1 MNLPEKGGVAMKK
14 WCAAVTVM
22 AASLCLLSPA
32 VHAQGN
38 WPTKPV
44 KIIVPF
50 PPGGSVDQLGRILS
64 AKLTVQLGQQFIVDN
79 KTGASGSIGTAA
91 VASSP
96 PDGYTFGLVFD
107 THAVNPSTIAKMPF
121 DTLKDLAPVMLVST
135 AAMAI
140 VAHEKQP
147 YKDFRD
153 LLAAAKKKPRAVAY
167 GSVGTG
173 SLGHLAM
180 AQIGG
185 ILGIEF
191 NHIPYRGGGPLM
203 NDAVN
208 GQLPVAIA
216 TVFVTNPHV
225 QSGKVRAL
233 GVTSAKPTP
242 QMPGVKTVADQG
254 VPDFSAVA
262 WWGVIAPGKTPPPI
276 INRIYEEINKVL
288 KDPGVAQQLS
298 LQGMDLVAG
307 KPAEFDKFLRNEID
321 RWAKVV
327 RDHKIALGD

>member
-1 MNLPEKGGVAMKK
+1 MKK
-14 WCAAVTVM
+14 WCVAVAVIV
-22 AASLCLLSPA
+22 ASLCLLSPV

-38 WPTKPV
+38 WPVKPV

-64 AKLTVQLGQQFIVDN
+64 AKLTAQLGQQFIVEN

-91 VASSP
+91 IASSP
-96 PDGYTFGLVFD
+96 PDGYTFGIVFD
-107 THAVNPSTIAKMPF
+107 THAVNPSTIPKMPF
-121 DTLKDLAPVMLVST
+121 DTLKDLASVMLVST

-153 LLAAAKKKPRAVAY
+153 LLAAAKKKPKAVAY

-180 AQIGG
+180 TQIGE
-185 ILGIEF
+185 ILGIDF

-208 GQLPVAIA
+208 GQVPVAIA

-242 QMPGVKTVADQG
+242 QMPGVKPVADQG
-254 VPDFSAVA
+254 VPNFSALA
-262 WWGVIAPGKTPPPI
+262 WWGIIAPGKTPPPL
-276 INRIYEEINKVL
+276 INRIYEEINKAL
-288 KDPGVAQQLS
+288 KDPEIAQKLTM
-298 LQGMDLVAG
+298 QGMDLIGG
-307 KPAEFDKFLRNEID
+307 KPAEFDTFLKSEIE

-327 RDHKIALGD
+327 RDNNIVLGD

>member
-1 MNLPEKGGVAMKK
+1 MKK
-14 WCAAVTVM
+14 WCAAVTVI
-22 AASLCLLSPA
+22 AASLCLLSPV

-38 WPTKPV
+38 WPTKTV
-44 KIIVPF
+44 KIIVPY

-64 AKLTVQLGQQFIVDN
+64 AKLTAALGQQFIVEN
-79 KTGASGSIGTAA
+79 KSGASGSIGTAA

-96 PDGYTFGLVFD
+96 PDGHTFGLVFD
-107 THAVNPSTIAKMPF
+107 MHAVNPSTIAKMPF
-121 DTLKDLAPVMLVST
+121 DTLKDLASVMLVGT
-135 AAMAI
+135 APIAI

-153 LLAAAKKKPRAVAY
+153 LLAEAKKKPKAVAY

-173 SLGHLAM
+173 SLCHLAM

-208 GQLPVAIA
+208 GQVPVAVA
-216 TVFVTNPHV
+216 SVFVTNPHV

-233 GVTSAKPTP
+233 GVTSAKPAP
-242 QMPGVKTVADQG
+242 QMPGVKPVADQG
-254 VPDFSAVA
+254 VPNFSAVD

-276 INRIYEEINKVL
+276 INRINEEINKIL
-288 KDPGVAQQLS
+288 KDPGIAQQLS
-298 LQGMDLVAG
+298 MQGMDLIAS
-307 KPAEFDKFLRNEID
+307 KPAEFDKFLRSEMD

-327 RDHKIALGD
+327 RDHKIVLGE

>member
-1 MNLPEKGGVAMKK
+1 MKKMKK
-14 WCAAVTVM
+14 WCVAVTMIV
-22 AASLCLLSPA
+22 ASLCLLLP
-32 VHAQGN
+32 VVYAQGN

-44 KIIVPF
+44 KIIAAA
-50 PPGGSVDQLGRILS
+50 PPGGSVDQVSRILA
-64 AKLTVQLGQQFIVDN
+64 AKLTAQLGQQFIVEN
-79 KTGASGSIGTAA
+79 KGGASGSIGAAA

-96 PDGYTFGLVFD
+96 PDGHTFGLVFD
-107 THAVNPSTIAKMPF
+107 THAVNPSTIPKMPY
-121 DTLKDLAPVMLVST
+121 DTLKDLASVMLVGT
-135 AAMAI
+135 APIVI

-153 LLAAAKKKPRAVAY
+153 LLAEAKKKPKAVTY

-173 SLGHLAM
+173 SLCHLAM

-208 GQLPVAIA
+208 GQVPVAVA
-216 TVFVTNPHV
+216 SLFVTNPHV

-233 GVTSAKPTP
+233 GVTSPKPAP
-242 QMPGVKTVADQG
+242 QMPGVKPVADQG
-254 VPDFSAVA
+254 VPNFSAVD
-262 WWGVIAPGKTPPPI
+262 WWGVIASGKTPPPI
-276 INRIYEEINKVL
+276 INRINEEINKIL

-298 LQGMDLVAG
+298 TQGMDIIAS
-307 KPAEFDKFLRNEID
+307 KPAEFDKFLRSEMD

-327 RDHKIALGD
+327 RDHKIVLGE